1 MDNYIRIYENVMS
14 PERCKRLIDM
24 FERDKEHQEVQDCG
38 RGATL
43 TQINLLHS
51 PDTIWRE
58 EVNNLTNVIMNSVEQ
73 YKKDSKL

>member
-43 TQINLLHS
+43 TQINLLH
-51 PDTIWRE
+51 
-58 EVNNLTNVIMNSVEQ
+58 
-73 YKKDSKL
+73 